1 MIPYEEEYE
10 ERLAL
15 LMLEELIIHLDIL
28 CLRCIA
34 KVCDYDDHP
43 SYLCEPI
50 NNCQSISKINHFP
63 VILVLSLISAFDG

>member
-10 ERLAL
+10 ERLSL
-15 LMLEELIIHLDIL
+15 LKLEELIIHLDIL

-43 SYLCEPI
+43 SDLCKPI
-50 NNCQSISKINHFP
+50 DNRQSIRLN
-63 VILVLSLISAFDG
+63 

>member
-34 KVCDYDDHP
+34 NVREYYDNHP
-43 SYLCEPI
+43 SDLCKLI
-50 NNCQSISKINHFP
+50 NNRQSIRLN
-63 VILVLSLISAFDG
+63 

>member
-43 SYLCEPI
+43 SYLCKPI
-50 NNCQSISKINHFP
+50 NNQQTIR
-63 VILVLSLISAFDG
+63 

>member
-1 MIPYEEEYE
+1 MIPLEEEYE

-34 KVCDYDDHP
+34 KVREYYDNHP
-43 SYLCEPI
+43 SDLCKL
-50 NNCQSISKINHFP
+50 NNNRQSIRLN
-63 VILVLSLISAFDG
+63 